1 MMMLC
6 NKNVLSVVLLGA
18 LTLSAGS
25 AFGQVSRADVDA
37 VIRPLMSKY
46 QIPGMAVALSV
57 DGQHT
62 FYNYGV
68 ASKATGQAVT
78 PTTLFEIGSLSKTF
92 TATLASYAQGQ
103 GKLQF
108 NELASHYLPSLKGS
122 AFDRVTLLNLATHTS
137 GMPLFVPDDVT
148 NQEQLMAWYQAWQP
162 TSPIGSQRVYS
173 NLGIGMLGLITAQSL
188 QKPFSE
194 AMEQDLL
201 TPLGMKH
208 SWVKV
213 PENQMAEYAQG
224 YNKLDEPVRV
234 TPGPLDAEAYGL
246 KSSSADLLR
255 WLDLNMAITPL
266 SPAWQHAIAETH
278 KGYYQTGE
286 FTQALMWEYYPWPT
300 TKEKLLAGNSS
311 ERIMKGLGAKPLT
324 PPQAGPEQAWYNK
337 TGSTNGFSTYAVF
350 IPGQKTALILLAN
363 KWYPNDAR
371 IEAAYEL
378 IERLKK

>member
-1 MMMLC
+1 MMMRC

-18 LTLSAGS
+18 LSLSAGN
-25 AFGQVSRADVDA
+25 AFGQVSQADVDA

-46 QIPGMAVALSV
+46 KIPGMAVALSV

-103 GKLQF
+103 GKLQWSDQ
-108 NELASHYLPSLKGS
+108 ASHYLPSLKGS

-137 GMPLFVPDDVT
+137 GMPLFVPDEVT

-162 TSPIGSQRVYS
+162 TAPIGSQRVYS

-201 TPLGMKH
+201 APLGMKH

-234 TPGPLDAEAYGL
+234 TPGPPDAEAYGL

-255 WLDLNMAITPL
+255 WLDLNMAITPP
-266 SPAWQHAIAETH
+266 SPAWQQAITETH

-286 FTQALMWEYYPWPT
+286 FTQALIWEYYPWPT
-300 TKEKLLAGNSS
+300 TKETLLAGNSS

-324 PPQAGPEQAWYNK
+324 PAHRGQD
-337 TGSTNGFSTYAVF
+337 TTFVGS
-350 IPGQKTALILLAN
+350 
-363 KWYPNDAR
+363 
-371 IEAAYEL
+371 
-378 IERLKK
+378 

>member
-1 MMMLC
+1 MMMRC

-25 AFGQVSRADVDA
+25 AFGQLSRADVDA
-37 VIRPLMSKY
+37 VIRPLMSQY

-137 GMPLFVPDDVT
+137 GMPLFVPDEVT
-148 NQEQLMAWYQAWQP
+148 NQEQLMAWYQTWQP

-255 WLDLNMAITPL
+255 WLDLNMAISPL
-266 SPAWQHAIAETH
+266 SPAWQHAIAESH

-371 IEAAYEL
+371 IEVAYEL

>member
-1 MMMLC
+1 MMLC

-18 LTLSAGS
+18 LSLIAGPACS
-25 AFGQVSRADVDA
+25 QVSQADVDA
-37 VIRPLMSKY
+37 IIRPLMSKY

-68 ASKATGQAVT
+68 ASKATGQAIT
-78 PTTLFEIGSLSKTF
+78 PSTLFEIGSLSKTF

-108 NELASHYLPSLKGS
+108 NELTSHYLPSLKGS

-137 GMPLFVPDDVT
+137 GMPLFVPDEVT

-266 SPAWQHAIAETH
+266 SPAWQQAIAETH

-378 IERLKK
+378 VQRLKK

>member
-1 MMMLC
+1 MMRC

-108 NELASHYLPSLKGS
+108 NEPASHYLPSLKGS